1 MASSRRLISRGHSRT
16 VSAGPA
22 RTRRVPGSIAQRVP
36 APTYINPRGRIV
48 LIAHTLMERGELP
61 RMPDHTVGRLVL
73 RPDARPDNAGE
84 EP

>member
-1 MASSRRLISRGHSRT
+1 MVSSRLISRSHART
-16 VSAGPA
+16 VSAGPV

-36 APTYINPRGRIV
+36 VPTFMNPRGRIV

-61 RMPDHTVGRLVL
+61 RTPDYTAGRLVL
-73 RPDARPDNAGE
+73 RPDNRPENAGE